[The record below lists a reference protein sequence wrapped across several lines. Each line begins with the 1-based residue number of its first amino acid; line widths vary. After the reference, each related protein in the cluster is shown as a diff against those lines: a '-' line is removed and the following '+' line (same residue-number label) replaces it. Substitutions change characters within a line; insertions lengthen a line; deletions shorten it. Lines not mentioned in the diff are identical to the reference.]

1 MAKMTIRID
10 TGEITETTIVDDV
23 PRQHWDKLTMIRR
36 SFLKIQ
42 LPYDCRRLLDF
53 VRDAERNRMWEAL
66 GLPDLDAYIREG
78 LKIDPELARWAM
90 QGLESLKPEW
100 AVGFDEAVTI
110 GKGQRLA
117 ADPTTTALEK
127 PGAPLGNKNASKAQ
141 TLAADPAVEP
151 SDRHRNKAQALAA
164 NPVVGPLAGNKR
176 AKSTI
181 VSRGSTQAEY
191 LVRRLKRDAPEIAA
205 ALGRGEYRS
214 ARAAAIAAGIKRVPT
229 ALEACLH
236 AWRKL
241 TPEERQRFR
250 EMIDAEAAA

>member
-117 ADPTTTALEK
+117 ADPTTPE
-127 PGAPLGNKNASKAQ
+127 GNANGTNQHSGPDNIRP
-141 TLAADPAVEP
+141 TL
-151 SDRHRNKAQALAA
+151 LAT
-164 NPVVGPLAGNKR
+164 GYGT
-176 AKSTI
+176 S
-181 VSRGSTQAEY
+181 AEY